1 MKKKHFDWEN
11 IYEFIW
17 NAADEEGLW
26 TGNAET
32 LAREFGVTQDEA
44 YSMLAQ
50 LCQRHLIER
59 LFQSTFAIV
68 NWPERH
74 DPDEVGLHWWEIAG
88 LPK

>member
-1 MKKKHFDWEN
+1 MKKKYFGEESVFEH
-11 IYEFIW
+11 IW

-59 LFQSTFAIV
+59 LFQGKFAIV
-68 NWPERH
+68 NWPERV
-74 DPDEVGLHWWEIAG
+74 DPGEVGLHWWEIAV
-88 LPK
+88 LKK